1 LKVTIPKSEMVEILG
16 GREGV
21 DVPDD
26 AVVTAVTLTEDDVE
40 FELEEKEEEAASPE

>member
-1 LKVTIPKSEMVEILG
+1 MKVTIPKTEMIEILG

-26 AVVTAVTLTEDDVE
+26 AAITAVSLTEDDVE
-40 FELEEKEEEAASPE
+40 FELE

>member
-1 LKVTIPKSEMVEILG
+1 MKVAIPKSEMLEILA
-16 GREGV
+16 GRDT

-40 FELEEKEEEAASPE
+40 FELEEKEEEATSPE